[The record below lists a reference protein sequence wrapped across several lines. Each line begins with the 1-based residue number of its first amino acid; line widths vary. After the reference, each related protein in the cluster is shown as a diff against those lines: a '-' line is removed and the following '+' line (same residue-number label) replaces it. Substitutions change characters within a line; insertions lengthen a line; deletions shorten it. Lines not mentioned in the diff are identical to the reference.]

1 MSVTQQVKEIILR
14 LLKDEKIHE
23 VKDIKLFIASQTEA
37 NITEGI
43 IAGCLKTMTTGKII
57 ENVERGKYRMIM
69 TEELSDYENAENEV
83 VCEKTESDKI
93 CEEILAVTKRY
104 KQDVLKIINNIDITE
119 ENKELIFSA
128 MNLRKK
134 IDAFYEE
141 IKEYKL

>member
-1 MSVTQQVKEIILR
+1 MSTTRQVKEIILQ
-14 LLKDEKIHE
+14 LLNDEKIHE
-23 VKDIKLFIASQTEA
+23 VKEIKLFIASQTEA

-43 IAGCLKTMTTGKII
+43 VAGCLKTMTTGKII
-57 ENVERGKYRMIM
+57 ENVERGKYRLVR
-69 TEELSDYENAENEV
+69 TEGLSDYKNTDSEV
-83 VCEKTESDKI
+83 ICEKTMSEKI
-93 CEEILAVTKRY
+93 YAEILAETKRY

-141 IKEYKL
+141 IKQYKL